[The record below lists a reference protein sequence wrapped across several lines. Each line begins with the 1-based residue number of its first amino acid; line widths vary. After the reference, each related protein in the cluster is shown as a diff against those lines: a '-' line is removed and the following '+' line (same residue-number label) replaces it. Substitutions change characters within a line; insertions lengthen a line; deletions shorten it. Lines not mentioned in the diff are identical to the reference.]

1 MNIPT
6 AKPRLKKVLLWLLVC
21 LGGSLLLGGFLLL
34 LMVAT
39 GSVEGEEF
47 SPDDFTR
54 RHFSYIRPDWF
65 PVTLSGIEYT
75 NFTDPLVTTL
85 VSQGLIVP
93 TGNANQKWDLVSDN
107 RMHRDSTA
115 YDARILCRYLDLR
128 MLNGDLVLDD
138 WTTKNPEHAKVLWPA
153 VAQLARAGEYPRISQ
168 LMESV
173 VSGQPITLKD
183 FQAQVTQIL
192 ADDSP

>member
-1 MNIPT
+1 MNTPV
-6 AKPRLKKVLLWLLVC
+6 AKPNLMKLFLWVFIG
-21 LGGSLLLGGFLLL
+21 LGGALLLSGFLLL

-54 RHFSYIRPDWF
+54 RRFTYVRPDWF
-65 PVTLSGIEYT
+65 PVTLWGIEYS
-75 NFTDPLVTTL
+75 NIADPVVTTL

-107 RMHRDSTA
+107 KMSRDSTA
-115 YDARILCRYLDLR
+115 YDAKILCRYLDLR

-153 VAQLARAGEYPRISQ
+153 VAQLARAGEYSRISL
-168 LMESV
+168 LMEPV
-173 VSGQPITLKD
+173 VSGQPMGMKD
-183 FQAQVTQIL
+183 LEAQVTEIL
-192 ADDSP
+192 AAGSQ